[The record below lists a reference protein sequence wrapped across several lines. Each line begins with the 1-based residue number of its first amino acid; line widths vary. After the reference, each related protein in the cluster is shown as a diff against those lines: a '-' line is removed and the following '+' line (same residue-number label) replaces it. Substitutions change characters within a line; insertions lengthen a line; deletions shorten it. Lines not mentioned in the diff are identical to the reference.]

1 MKLILLSGMGSAA
14 AGLNAYNP
22 VQNRHD
28 RPARAALSIARD
40 PIALKRADTM
50 RRRAALVMI
59 SSWLLS
65 AAPVLARPDAAP
77 DPELVALVK
86 QAALETDSFRDRFD
100 GEVWLADMSRRLAS
114 RVPDP
119 RYRVELLK
127 NVHYEAHRAGLA
139 PEVVLA
145 VIDVESN
152 FDQYAISPAGARG
165 LMQVMPFW
173 LKQIGRPGDS
183 LFRIRTNLRLGCT
196 ILKYYLEKE
205 KGNLYAA
212 LKRYN
217 GTREADYSLRVDRA
231 LRTRW
236 FAQ

>member
-1 MKLILLSGMGSAA
+1 MHKSAIALLTAACLVIGVPAHAGAA
-14 AGLNAYNP
+14 APTPLQRIPSTA
-22 VQNRHD
+22 
-28 RPARAALSIARD
+28 I
-40 PIALKRADTM
+40 
-50 RRRAALVMI
+50 
-59 SSWLLS
+59 
-65 AAPVLARPDAAP
+65 

-86 QAALETDSFRDRFD
+86 QAALETDSFGDRFD
-100 GEVWLADMSRRLAS
+100 GEVWLADMSRRLEP
-114 RVPDP
+114 RVPDA

-127 NVHYEAHRAGLA
+127 NVHYEAHRAGLS

-152 FDQYAISPAGARG
+152 FNQYAISTAGARG

-183 LFRIRTNLRLGCT
+183 LFRIQTNLRLGCT

-217 GTREADYSLRVDRA
+217 GTREREYSLRVDKA